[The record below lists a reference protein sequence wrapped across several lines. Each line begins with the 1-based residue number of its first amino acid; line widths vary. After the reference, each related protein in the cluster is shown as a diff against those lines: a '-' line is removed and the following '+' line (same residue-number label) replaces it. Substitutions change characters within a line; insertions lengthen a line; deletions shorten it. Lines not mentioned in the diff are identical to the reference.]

1 MTTFEEL
8 RMLDLVEKFRAQIDA
23 VYQSGNLSGLRK
35 AGGQLQSIYNF
46 HLTAD
51 QSFIKI
57 EEPLKNLYSSFNY
70 AALICNEA
78 LKKRSLEK
86 RSLEKDD
93 NQLLSECVQ
102 IMLRCCD
109 LIAAS
114 LKEEK

>member
-8 RMLDLVEKFRAQIDA
+8 RMLDLVEKFRSQLDGI
-23 VYQSGNLSGLRK
+23 YQSGNLSGLHK

-86 RSLEKDD
+86 DD
-93 NQLLSECVQ
+93 NQLLSECLQ
-102 IMLRCCD
+102 IMFRCCD